1 LNRAKTMGGLRLV
14 VAVAFVAGC
23 GGAQT
28 DRGDGRYAT
37 LRCPEA
43 AKWSDAELAQLR
55 PESLKSVETVLS
67 RPEDQQCWMSAVKAL
82 GLMSGAEAVAD
93 LRAFIET
100 GRTEL
105 AQPENREVVQQV
117 FFSLAQHARRDVA
130 VPGARQALKYLQE
143 STDPATW
150 EKRGINWQLDAVMR
164 RELIR
169 DLSGSAVVAL
179 TDLTVKEGDPD
190 YSIEAREHLTGMA
203 LDASDRHAFS
213 LKYLTAEETDADV
226 QDLVSLYVLPPGRV
240 LYATGRV
247 ASQLT
252 DDEAE
257 LKNLVLRVQELAR
270 ITLEEERRWNLLRR
284 GKADDQLRLAQANRI
299 ADMRLSGLHGQ
310 LDGLDRLRDDPS
322 DQAAIDVLF
331 DVMFPG
337 TAKRQ
342 PVVVD
347 DEKDE
352 AAAYAASAEGGVQ
365 GLILQPH
372 ARQVALVLSAIE
384 TLRKE
389 HKGEVARLELG
400 PSIEVVEQAHLD
412 LKRALE
418 SRDTRAGSD
427 AVMRAR
433 SALQTGVR
441 VLVATLIAHYPGAR
455 PADAERRHD
464 LLRPLLVQNERVGDY
479 FRSRQRLRDVD
490 PATGR
495 ELAPIEEGG
504 GPSGPNDP
512 PPPPGGDV
520 GRDVP
525 VEAPVQPIEE
535 TPEPPPAEDD
545 DAPVEAP

>member
-1 LNRAKTMGGLRLV
+1 MKRAKTMGGLRLV
-14 VAVAFVAGC
+14 VAAVFVAGC

-28 DRGDGRYAT
+28 DGGEGRYAT
-37 LRCPEA
+37 LRCPDA
-43 AKWSDAELAQLR
+43 AKWSDAELARLR
-55 PESLKSVETVLS
+55 PEALKSVETVLS
-67 RPEDQQCWMSAVKAL
+67 RAEDQQCWLSAVKAL
-82 GLMSGAEAVAD
+82 GLMTGAEAVAD

-100 GRTEL
+100 GRVEL
-105 AQPENREVVQQV
+105 AQPENRDVIQHV
-117 FFSLAQHARRDVA
+117 FFSLAQHARRDVT
-130 VPGARQALKYLQE
+130 VPGSRQALKYLQE

-179 TDLTVKEGDPD
+179 TELTVREGDTES
-190 YSIEAREHLTGMA
+190 SIEAREHLTGMA

-213 LKYLTAEETDADV
+213 LKYLTTEETDADL
-226 QDLVSLYVLPPGRV
+226 QDLVSLHVLPPGRV
-240 LYATGRV
+240 LYATNRI

-257 LKNLVLRVQELAR
+257 VKNLVLRVQELAR

-284 GKADDQLRLAQANRI
+284 GKADDQLRLEQANRI
-299 ADMRLSGLHGQ
+299 ADQRLSGLHGQ
-310 LDGLDRLRDDPS
+310 LDGLDRLRDEPAE
-322 DQAAIDVLF
+322 QAAIDVVF

-337 TAKRQ
+337 TEKRQ

-352 AAAYAASAEGGVQ
+352 AAAIAAAAEGGVQ
-365 GLILQPH
+365 GLIQQPH
-372 ARQVALVLSAIE
+372 PRQVALVLASIE
-384 TLRKE
+384 ALRRD
-389 HKGEVARLELG
+389 HKAEMERLKLG

-455 PADAERRHD
+455 PGDAERRHE

-490 PATGR
+490 PKTGR

-512 PPPPGGDV
+512 PPPPGDDV
-520 GRDVP
+520 GQDAP
-525 VEAPVQPIEE
+525 QGAPEAA
-535 TPEPPPAEDD
+535 PEPPPVDD
-545 DAPVEAP
+545 DAPPEAP